1 MNNITFKQFL
11 LTYNFRDCV
20 DNGTNIEN
28 ETTQIIRIYP
38 PEEENGLY
46 SKLYGWIEFGI
57 YNFSM
62 DEIKMHIA
70 ETFLSEKIM
79 NSYVENFY
87 VDNYTSILYVY
98 LTDEKEMD
106 YE

>member
-11 LTYNFRDCV
+11 LTYNFRDWCG
-20 DNGTNIEN
+20 NGTNTEN

-38 PEEENGLY
+38 PEGENGPY
-46 SKLYGWIEFGI
+46 SIHHEWIEFGI
-57 YNFSM
+57 YDFSA
-62 DEIKMHIA
+62 DNWKERIA

-79 NSYVENFY
+79 NSYIESFRI
-87 VDNYTSILYVY
+87 DDYTSILYVY